1 MRGERAVK
9 HSFISRGK
17 RINAIVAISSSGV
30 VCHLTNNN
38 VDMCIFYN
46 FIRAELFPNLQ
57 QFDGSSKNS
66 VLIMDNL
73 TVHNC
78 EPIVSILKDMGIV
91 VQFFPPYSP
100 DLNPMQNG
108 LMNEN
113 VKSLEDKVAWEKDVW
128 LSLFHDDSNHLGNI
142 EESDLF
148 VVYKCNVEQIDA
160 CHLMDLVILAL
171 PSSKKGDNRQ

>member
-30 VCHLTNNN
+30 VARHLTNNN

-46 FIRAELFPNLQ
+46 FIRAELLPNLQ

-73 TVHNC
+73 TVHHC
-78 EPIVSILKDMGIV
+78 EPIVSLLKDMGIV
-91 VQFFPPYSP
+91 VQFLPPYSP
-100 DLNPMQNG
+100 DLNP
-108 LMNEN
+108 
-113 VKSLEDKVAWEKDVW
+113 
-128 LSLFHDDSNHLGNI
+128 I
-142 EESDLF
+142 EEAFSYVKYYLKLHEDLMQVTNDPIPF
-148 VVYKCNVEQIDA
+148 ITSAIVSITVNMCNKWITDSGYGLSEDWIR
-160 CHLMDLVILAL
+160 CTHT
-171 PSSKKGDNRQ
+171 N

>member
-100 DLNPMQNG
+100 DLNP
-108 LMNEN
+108 
-113 VKSLEDKVAWEKDVW
+113 
-128 LSLFHDDSNHLGNI
+128 I
-142 EESDLF
+142 EEAFSYVKYYLKLHEDLMQ
-148 VVYKCNVEQIDA
+148 VTNDPILLITSAIDSITVNM
-160 CHLMDLVILAL
+160 CISGLLIQDMD
-171 PSSKKGDNRQ
+171 